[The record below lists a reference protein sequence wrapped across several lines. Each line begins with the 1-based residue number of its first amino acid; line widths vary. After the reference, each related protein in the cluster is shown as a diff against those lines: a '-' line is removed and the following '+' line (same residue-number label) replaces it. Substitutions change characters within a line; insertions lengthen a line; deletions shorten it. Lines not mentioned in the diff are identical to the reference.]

1 MDNLY
6 LKIGILKA
14 LLICSWVFFI
24 AAISMLHIG
33 NTSTRL
39 LVKYDCANV
48 ESDFNMPI
56 EVKNKCQDMIERQ
69 NKNANK

>member
-6 LKIGILKA
+6 LKITILKS
-14 LLICSWVFFI
+14 LLITSWVFFI
-24 AAISMLHIG
+24 AAFSIMYIG
-33 NTSTRL
+33 NNSPRL

-48 ESDFNMPI
+48 KSDFNMPI

-69 NKNANK
+69 NKNINQ